1 MKGVFYELNGNEFV
15 DLWNRSTRKGY
26 FSVENLQA
34 IYEDLW
40 DQSDN
45 IDEPVLVDIIELCG
59 LYSQLTLEN
68 FKSQFEEYKDMT
80 QEEIE
85 SLDQVINID
94 SDDLVLFREE

>member
-1 MKGVFYELNGNEFV
+1 MKGVCYLLNDNEFV
-15 DLWNRSTRKGY
+15 DLWEKSSRKGY
-26 FSVENLQA
+26 FSKQNLVA
-34 IYEDLW
+34 LYEDLW

-80 QEEIE
+80 HEEIE
-85 SLDQVINID
+85 SLGQVINID
-94 SDDLVLFREE
+94 SDGFVLFREE

>member
-1 MKGVFYELNGNEFV
+1 MKGVCYQLNSSEFV
-15 DLWNRSTRKGY
+15 DLWDRSSRKGY
-26 FSVENLQA
+26 FSLENLQV

-40 DQSDN
+40 NQSDN
-45 IDEPVLVDIIELCG
+45 INEPVLVDIIELCG

-94 SDDLVLFREE
+94 SDGFVLFREE

>member
-1 MKGVFYELNGNEFV
+1 MKGVFYELNSNEFV
-15 DLWNRSTRKGY
+15 DLWGKSSRKDC
-26 FSVENLQA
+26 FSKENLEA
-34 IYEDLW
+34 LYEDLW
-40 DQSDN
+40 DQSDS

-68 FKSQFEEYKDMT
+68 FKSQFEKYNDMT

-94 SDDLVLFREE
+94 SDGLVLFREE

>member
-1 MKGVFYELNGNEFV
+1 MKGVCYELNSNEFV
-15 DLWNRSTRKGY
+15 DLWEKSSRKGY
-26 FSVENLQA
+26 FSKENLEVL
-34 IYEDLW
+34 YEDLW
-40 DQSDN
+40 NQSDS

-68 FKSQFEEYKDMT
+68 FKSQFEKYNDMT

-94 SDDLVLFREE
+94 SDGLVLFREE